1 MYPIGNRKFHVWL
14 ILHFWCVVH
23 IWACCCMVSIC
34 DRQNSKT
41 VPKIRT
47 WTVLPSLP
55 PSLSRANKWEDIF
68 TSWSERNL
76 IGFEQIRWES
86 NLWEPDLTGHTLWK
100 NMKFW
105 RNAPL
110 WPVRC
115 SKSQRCLSSTL
126 LLRAPVFPA
135 SPDYPEALRKPI
147 MGFRQHNSAQEF
159 HLCASANICVS
170 QIHTLKPEFHCCSS
184 TRWSLGNDSRTVSS
198 AINGVSAHTKETPRV
213 AWPSTTV
220 ERRHCLWTKIQPNK
234 QQEKDV
240 TKKDQLSTS
249 SWT

>member
-1 MYPIGNRKFHVWL
+1 MGTWPHRAHPLEEDEVLEKCSTVTCKMQQIIEMPLLYPP
-14 ILHFWCVVH
+14 
-23 IWACCCMVSIC
+23 AESPSVSC
-34 DRQNSKT
+34 
-41 VPKIRT
+41 
-47 WTVLPSLP
+47 
-55 PSLSRANKWEDIF
+55 
-68 TSWSERNL
+68 
-76 IGFEQIRWES
+76 
-86 NLWEPDLTGHTLWK
+86 
-100 NMKFW
+100 
-105 RNAPL
+105 
-110 WPVRC
+110 
-115 SKSQRCLSSTL
+115 
-126 LLRAPVFPA
+126 FPR
-135 SPDYPEALRKPI
+135 LRKPT

-170 QIHTLKPEFHCCSS
+170 QIHTLKPELHCYSS

-234 QQEKDV
+234 RQEKDV